1 MSRVILK
8 LILTSGYFV
17 GIGIEAAIALVAGVL
32 LVLLLANVFVKRE
45 EKQTESGTSL
55 MLMDGEV
62 VQKDEETV
70 TAVADAESVGSSEA
84 VEAVPVGVLI
94 PTEDEP
100 KKEEPEEES
109 AKAQPQPIIINVYN
123 GAPAEQEGK
132 KEEQAKEPEEEK
144 KPEEKAEPEEEK
156 QEAEGET
163 EEDGDKEVVQFKTI
177 KTVEELY
184 AELSPEQQSFF
195 DELKSKAMAK
205 PHAVLSVT
213 KNYEN
218 VKIGKRSIIKLLI
231 RKGVTVAE
239 FLLENDMLKEYRKN
253 SANKKGKSKI
263 RIRPTVISITEL
275 ATLKTALDM
284 IDLAYEQ
291 IIED

>member
-1 MSRVILK
+1 MSETILK

-17 GIGIEAAIALVAGVL
+17 GLGIEAVIALVAGVL

-55 MLMDGEV
+55 VLMEGEV
-62 VQKDEETV
+62 VQKDDETV
-70 TAVADAESVGSSEA
+70 AAVADAESVGESST
-84 VEAVPVGVLI
+84 VEAVPVSVLV
-94 PTEDEP
+94 PQEEEP
-100 KKEEPEEES
+100 KKEEVAEES

-123 GAPAEQEGK
+123 GSSSEQEGK
-132 KEEQAKEPEEEK
+132 KEEEKATEEEK
-144 KPEEKAEPEEEK
+144 PAVKEEAEAEKAEAEPEEE
-156 QEAEGET
+156 
-163 EEDGDKEVVQFKTI
+163 GDKEVVQFKTS
-177 KTVEELY
+177 KTIEELY
-184 AELSPEQQSFF
+184 AELSMEQQSFF
-195 DELKSKAMAK
+195 DELKNKAMSK
-205 PHAVLSVT
+205 PQAVLSVT

-218 VKIGKRSIIKLLI
+218 VKIGKRSIVKLLI

-263 RIRPTVISITEL
+263 RIRPTVINITEL
-275 ATLKTALDM
+275 ATLKTAIDM